1 MVDYKIPE
9 FKIYSLIGG
18 VFLTSGNK
26 FLVEMG
32 ERLATQRKSLKLTQ
46 ENLAELSGVSV
57 KTISSAEKGKKALR
71 PENIVRICHSLEL
84 DISYLMTGNALH
96 SDISVS
102 LTHKQRIALNKII
115 DAFLSICQQDMEL

>member
-1 MVDYKIPE
+1 
-9 FKIYSLIGG
+9 
-18 VFLTSGNK
+18 
-26 FLVEMG
+26 MG

>member
-1 MVDYKIPE
+1 
-9 FKIYSLIGG
+9 
-18 VFLTSGNK
+18 
-26 FLVEMG
+26 MG

-115 DAFLSICQQDMEL
+115 GPVKIYAQIYLQAPAE

>member
-1 MVDYKIPE
+1 
-9 FKIYSLIGG
+9 
-18 VFLTSGNK
+18 
-26 FLVEMG
+26 MG

-46 ENLAELSGVSV
+46 ENLAELSG
-57 KTISSAEKGKKALR
+57 TISSAEKGKKALR